1 MRGGILTEQERIV
14 NINIDLLIPNP
25 YQPRKT
31 FNEKSIKEL
40 AESIREYGILNPILV
55 RKKNNIYEIV
65 AGERRYRAAKSI
77 GLNSNGN
84 LEIASQENNIL
95 FKDNTI
101 YALRYTELIALLVNQ
116 VQKLKTR
123 VSELENKLNERGN

>member
-55 RKKNNIYEIV
+55 RKKNNIYEI
-65 AGERRYRAAKSI
+65 
-77 GLNSNGN
+77 
-84 LEIASQENNIL
+84 
-95 FKDNTI
+95 I
-101 YALRYTELIALLVNQ
+101 YN
-116 VQKLKTR
+116 
-123 VSELENKLNERGN
+123 